1 MASEKEIKEKLY
13 NLRNKNVTEAEIKEI
28 DKNIGKL
35 LRSGYM
41 PLYTNNMKMLGD
53 DELLQKE
60 LEDKFDELF
69 KSENTQIEKE
79 LKDMDIICEFMDL
92 CKNNQYEFFKSRTFI
107 NFLKLS
113 PINFYPYV
121 KEYKIKENLK
131 KYLKYINDTYLIVN
145 ADSIWGLINAMR
157 LNRLCYADEITD
169 LFEKYVEDFNILKIE
184 KYIKSENELNEKE
197 FWDFAYELNKY
208 KLATGLL
215 PKEVCE
221 YIICESLNPKSQIS
235 LKDDFWIGLK
245 GCAFCDYLTYEQIE
259 KCDEGDYF
267 NYTLLL
273 DIARGEYSSFEKIIC
288 LDPYYIYK
296 FSAEDTSALITLFHE
311 LEHLKQD
318 VAKKNNNLGQLRYDM
333 LKEYILRKNVD
344 DFDVKKD
351 LLLFS
356 EMEARRLGYE
366 GAISFLKEN
375 NVALDK
381 LKSRAIASFKKLPLK
396 EFEKTLDEDYIKCFF
411 DKSFGRKRF
420 NTNKRLSEVLKN
432 NLNILEKNTILLYE
446 FDEKGNIKLLK
457 DVLKKIDFD
466 LFNGLLDK
474 ENAKSI
480 LKSTLFDSIK
490 VMEKTYRK
498 RIEEVLTFEYSNK
511 KIASICKNALKEKMQ
526 EMIYVLECS
535 KDFKNKVEI
544 CNLLKGYLNN

>member
-1 MASEKEIKEKLY
+1 
-13 NLRNKNVTEAEIKEI
+13 
-28 DKNIGKL
+28 
-35 LRSGYM
+35 
-41 PLYTNNMKMLGD
+41 
-53 DELLQKE
+53 
-60 LEDKFDELF
+60 
-69 KSENTQIEKE
+69 
-79 LKDMDIICEFMDL
+79 
-92 CKNNQYEFFKSRTFI
+92 
-107 NFLKLS
+107 
-113 PINFYPYV
+113 
-121 KEYKIKENLK
+121 
-131 KYLKYINDTYLIVN
+131 
-145 ADSIWGLINAMR
+145 
-157 LNRLCYADEITD
+157 
-169 LFEKYVEDFNILKIE
+169 
-184 KYIKSENELNEKE
+184 
-197 FWDFAYELNKY
+197 
-208 KLATGLL
+208 
-215 PKEVCE
+215 
-221 YIICESLNPKSQIS
+221 
-235 LKDDFWIGLK
+235 
-245 GCAFCDYLTYEQIE
+245 
-259 KCDEGDYF
+259 
-267 NYTLLL
+267 
-273 DIARGEYSSFEKIIC
+273 
-288 LDPYYIYK
+288 
-296 FSAEDTSALITLFHE
+296 
-311 LEHLKQD
+311 
-318 VAKKNNNLGQLRYDM
+318 M

-457 DVLKKIDFD
+457 DVLKKIDFE

-490 VMEKTYRK
+490 VMGKTYRK